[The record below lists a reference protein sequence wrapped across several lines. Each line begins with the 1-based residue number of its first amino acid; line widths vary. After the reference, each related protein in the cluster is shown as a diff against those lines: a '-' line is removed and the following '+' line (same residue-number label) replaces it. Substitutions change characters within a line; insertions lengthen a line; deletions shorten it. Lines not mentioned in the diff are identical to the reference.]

1 MKCPS
6 CGTENG
12 NNAVLCSS
20 CGAAL
25 PVGSAQQA
33 VPQQT
38 APQQAVPQQPAYQA
52 PMQPPV
58 PQKKS
63 RKKGCGIAAGIVA
76 GIIVIAIILGAV
88 FGGNDNSSTD
98 DGGNSAGTAQQ
109 EDSKKQ
115 QGSGTI
121 GDFAIEIKD
130 AKLTKD
136 YLGDDAIQITYSF
149 TNNSDE
155 AESFGVALSAKAY
168 QDGVELQSAIPSSS
182 SDISTWDQYNDVKPG
197 VTTDVIIL
205 YSLSNTTS
213 NVEVE
218 VIDWIGLHDE
228 TVVKTFALQ

>member
-33 VPQQT
+33 APQQT

-52 PMQPPV
+52 PVQPPV

-63 RKKGCGIAAGIVA
+63 KKKGCGIAAGIVA

-98 DGGNSAGTAQQ
+98 DGGNSANAVQQ
-109 EDSKKQ
+109 NDLKNQ
-115 QGSGTI
+115 QGKGTI
-121 GDFAIEIKD
+121 GDFSVEIKS
-130 AKLTKD
+130 AKLTTN
-136 YLGDDAIQITYSF
+136 YLGEDSIEITYGF
-149 TNNSDE
+149 TNNSDK
-155 AESFGVALSAKAY
+155 AQSFTVALIDKVF
-168 QDGVELQSAIPSSS
+168 QDGKELQSTVEASNSENDFMDKY
-182 SDISTWDQYNDVKPG
+182 SDIKPG
-197 VTTDVIIL
+197 VSVDIVIL
-205 YSLSNTTS
+205 YKLSNTTS

-218 VIDWIGLHDE
+218 ITGLLDF
-228 TVVKTFALQ
+228 TDAKVVKTFALQ